1 MTTSGHSR
9 MVKTGTPGPQN
20 PPSPGAAQRELQGK
34 APPKGD
40 LVTVPS
46 SSPSPV
52 LFPAPHPIPSPASPA
67 WKSIPTAREVP
78 DTGTRASDLSLGSRG
93 MPRIPSCTEYRRKEP
108 TPATQVQGQ
117 SDTSQNPQAV
127 PQPWKTET
135 GEEHEPG
142 RVPQPLAQPIPGSC
156 PVPGGTNKA
165 LSHHP
170 PPPRRAGKGS
180 VAHLGQGST
189 CYSAPALTQMV
200 QSSANPPQKHPEH
213 FAHKQPL
220 RGPGSA
226 RGDGGNTV
234 GTGDLQRSVPGLAP
248 REPNL
253 LPQ

>member
-20 PPSPGAAQRELQGK
+20 PPSLGAAQRELQGK

-156 PVPGGTNKA
+156 PVPGGTSKA

-180 VAHLGQGST
+180 VAHLGQGSI